1 MAFDGIVTTAMVTEL
16 SKKLTGAKIDKIY
29 QPAADEII
37 LNIRSGREKLHLYI
51 SAGTNNSGLYLI
63 NDKGM
68 NPQNP
73 PAFCMLLRKHLQS
86 ARIHEIKQID
96 SERIV
101 EMHTDAVNE
110 LGFNVNH
117 KLVIEI
123 MGKHSNI
130 LLIDLKTDKI
140 LDCIKR
146 ISGDVNRYRQT
157 LPGLQY
163 VAPPSHNKIP
173 YFGLEK
179 SDFLTAME
187 ALSHYKPDK
196 ALMNAVQ
203 GLSPAAAAELCDR
216 AEKKIQPTAG
226 NPQITNARENSDSD
240 AYTKSSAPLHQ
251 NAQLFD
257 IAAGSATSHP
267 HGTNHGINTV
277 SEDSD
282 PHSTAAA
289 FTDTLYNE
297 LNAAVESA
305 IHNSGA
311 HIYLD
316 ENGTPAEF
324 HVISLAAYEGSCKVQ
339 HFDTVSEACLHYFE
353 GRSSSN
359 RLRQKSNDMRH
370 HVSAALD
377 KMLLKKQRLSEDL
390 LKAED
395 SEKYRLYGELLTASL
410 HSVKNGRTEAEVSNY
425 YDGTTITIALNP
437 RYSPAQNAQR
447 YFKKY
452 AKSRTAIVEKN
463 KQLKETDAEIA
474 YLDSVLTFIDN
485 SHSDEDIADIR
496 IELIENGVLKRKP
509 AKEKARSSKI
519 SPYEYRSSGGKR
531 ILVGRNNR
539 ENDILTFKIASSNDI
554 WLHTKDIPGSHVILF
569 TEGKEPGE
577 TDIFEAAAL
586 AAAHSKAKL
595 SGNVP
600 VDYVTVKHVKKPN
613 GSKPGYV
620 TFTQNHT
627 VYVDPAKQ

>member
-1 MAFDGIVTTAMVTEL
+1 MAFDGIVTTAMVAEL

-37 LNIRSGREKLHLYI
+37 LNIRSGKEKLFLYI
-51 SAGTNNSGLYLI
+51 SAGTNNAGLYLI
-63 NDKGM
+63 NDKGT

-101 EMHTDAVNE
+101 EIHTDAVNE

-146 ISGDVNRYRQT
+146 ISGDINRYRQT
-157 LPGLQY
+157 LPGLPY
-163 VAPPSHNKIP
+163 VAPPSHDKIS

-179 SDFLTAME
+179 SDFLNAME
-187 ALSHYKPDK
+187 ALSKYKPDK

-203 GLSPAAAAELCDR
+203 GLSPAAATELCNR
-216 AEKKIQPTAG
+216 AAKKLQLSSHSPEASNSAKNFSFGAHTFSPTPHDTGDVEDEIG
-226 NPQITNARENSDSD
+226 NDGAKAVSACDNEAPSGEFGMRGSVAAFAD
-240 AYTKSSAPLHQ
+240 A
-251 NAQLFD
+251 LFD
-257 IAAGSATSHP
+257 
-267 HGTNHGINTV
+267 
-277 SEDSD
+277 
-282 PHSTAAA
+282 
-289 FTDTLYNE
+289 E
-297 LNAAVESA
+297 LNAAVKFA
-305 IHNSGA
+305 VQNSGA
-311 HIYLD
+311 HIYID
-316 ENGTPAEF
+316 DDGTLKEF
-324 HVISLAAYEGSCKVQ
+324 HVIPLAAYESSCKVQ
-339 HFDTVSEACLHYFE
+339 YFDTVSEACLSYFE

-370 HVSAALD
+370 HVSSVLD
-377 KMLLKKQRLSEDL
+377 KMFLKKQRLSEDL

-452 AKSRTAIVEKN
+452 AKSRTAIVEKK
-463 KQLKETDAEIA
+463 KQLQETDAEIS

-485 SHSDEDIADIR
+485 SHNDEDIDDIR
-496 IELIENGVLKRKP
+496 TELIENGVLKRKP
-509 AKEKARSSKI
+509 TKEKTRKSKI
-519 SPYEYRSSGGKR
+519 SPVEYHSSSGKR
-531 ILVGRNNR
+531 ILVGRNNK
-539 ENDILTFKIASSNDI
+539 ENDALTFKTAASNDI

-569 TEGKEPGE
+569 TEGKEPDE
-577 TDIFEAAAL
+577 SDIFEAAAI

-620 TFTQNHT
+620 IFTQNRT
-627 VYVDPAKQ
+627 VYVDPAKL

>member
-101 EMHTDAVNE
+101 EIHTDAVNE

-216 AEKKIQPTAG
+216 AAKKIQPTAG

-240 AYTKSSAPLHQ
+240 
-251 NAQLFD
+251 
-257 IAAGSATSHP
+257 
-267 HGTNHGINTV
+267 
-277 SEDSD
+277 

-289 FTDTLYNE
+289 FADALYNE

-620 TFTQNHT
+620 TFTQNRT

>member
-101 EMHTDAVNE
+101 EIHTDAVNE

-216 AEKKIQPTAG
+216 AAKKIQPTAG

-240 AYTKSSAPLHQ
+240 
-251 NAQLFD
+251 
-257 IAAGSATSHP
+257 
-267 HGTNHGINTV
+267 
-277 SEDSD
+277 

-289 FTDTLYNE
+289 FTDALYNE

-620 TFTQNHT
+620 TFTQNRT

>member
-101 EMHTDAVNE
+101 EIHTDAVNE

-216 AEKKIQPTAG
+216 AAKKIQPTAG
-226 NPQITNARENSDSD
+226 NPQITNACENS
-240 AYTKSSAPLHQ
+240 
-251 NAQLFD
+251 
-257 IAAGSATSHP
+257 
-267 HGTNHGINTV
+267 
-277 SEDSD
+277 DSD

-289 FTDTLYNE
+289 FADALYNE

-620 TFTQNHT
+620 TFTQNRT